1 MENNKKEKTIYA
13 NAYKEVLVILGKLN
27 AEDYSKIPQEYI
39 DFFAANCNNE
49 YEFYYDNSKTFEE
62 QELLEDTEY
71 ILFGLFEKY
80 GATEIQKKKIKDFRK
95 SYYTKLEQEKKEL
108 YNPNDIFTKIEK
120 EEKIENNDSISLTE
134 HKKSFFTK
142 FKNFIFKILHINQ

>member
-1 MENNKKEKTIYA
+1 MEKNKKEKTNYA
-13 NAYKEVLVILGKLN
+13 NAYKEVLVILEKLN
-27 AEDYSKIPQEYI
+27 AEDYNKIPQEYI
-39 DFFAANCNNE
+39 DFFAANCNNK
-49 YEFYYDNSKTFEE
+49 YEFYYDSSKTFEE
-62 QELLEDTEY
+62 QELLEATEY

-108 YNPNDIFTKIEK
+108 YNPNDIFKKIEK
-120 EEKIENNDSISLTE
+120 EAKVDNNDSISLTE

-142 FKNFIFKILHINQ
+142 FKNFIFKLLHIKQ